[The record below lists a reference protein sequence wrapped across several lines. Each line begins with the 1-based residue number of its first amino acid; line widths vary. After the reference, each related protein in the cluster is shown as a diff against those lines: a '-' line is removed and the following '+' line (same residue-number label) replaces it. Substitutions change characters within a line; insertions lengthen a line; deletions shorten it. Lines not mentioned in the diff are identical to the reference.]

1 MAVNAASRSAFEI
14 PRLARMSAAVAAGT
28 VWILR
33 EVVRRRGLASAFLA
47 DVFVVRLEWFVL
59 LLGIHVPQSRSLMWL
74 HSSALSA
81 RVKGTLAARGRLTGS
96 GFAPLAPCPL
106 GTPALGALDRF
117 QCAEGRRERRG
128 VEGEAPRAPSA
139 SSVSTDRQ
147 GRGRLCEG

>member
-59 LLGIHVPQSRSLMWL
+59 LLGIPVPKSRSLMSL

-81 RVKGTLAARGRLTGS
+81 RVKGTLAARGRGWT
-96 GFAPLAPCPL
+96 L
-106 GTPALGALDRF
+106 GMTP
-117 QCAEGRRERRG
+117 
-128 VEGEAPRAPSA
+128 
-139 SSVSTDRQ
+139 
-147 GRGRLCEG
+147 

>member
-59 LLGIHVPQSRSLMWL
+59 LLGIPVPQSRSLMWL
-74 HSSALSA
+74 DSSALSA
-81 RVKGTLAARGRLTGS
+81 RVKGTLAAGGRLTGS
-96 GFAPLAPCPL
+96 GFAPSPL
-106 GTPALGALDRF
+106 RVRRRAWRPVPWGHPKGCRGRSTPG
-117 QCAEGRRERRG
+117 
-128 VEGEAPRAPSA
+128 PSA
-139 SSVSTDRQ
+139 GSVSTDRQ